1 MKQVA
6 NNFWRETKQTKPQND
21 GISLKAKYY
30 SYIYEHITEHKSI
43 VIVRDCSI
51 LSRWCEHSAQVSN
64 KEVAHS
70 GTGKFCD

>member
-6 NNFWRETKQTKPQND
+6 NNFWRETKQTKAQND

-51 LSRWCEHSAQVSN
+51 FEQMV
-64 KEVAHS
+64 
-70 GTGKFCD
+70 

>member
-21 GISLKAKYY
+21 GISLIAKYY

-51 LSRWCEHSAQVSN
+51 FEQMV
-64 KEVAHS
+64 
-70 GTGKFCD
+70 